1 MVPVPATPA
10 VLRAACD
17 GYAAGATGVI
27 AGIHQGCLVFT
38 PDKPEAVARWAQPRT
53 SLIVPAGFVAVRA

>member
-10 VLRAACD
+10 ILRAACD

-27 AGIHQGCLVFT
+27 AGTHQGCIVFT
-38 PDKPEAVARWAQPRT
+38 PDDPAAVARWAQPRS
-53 SLIVPAGFVAVRA
+53 SLLVPPPFVAPRA

>member
-10 VLRAACD
+10 FLRAGCD

-27 AGIHQGCLVFT
+27 AGTHQGSIVFT
-38 PDKPEAVARWAQPRT
+38 PDDPSAVARWAQRRT
-53 SLIVPAGFVAVRA
+53 NLLVPAALVAPRG